1 MSWLKRIFAVL
12 IVAVATL
19 TFSVPGNCAS
29 SNVPLPD
36 IGDDGTWA
44 TANNRE
50 MFVGQMTRDI
60 EQFQGNFQTQVVDDF
75 VPIEAK
81 IGLTFM
87 NALSFVSDV
96 LDSSLVRFV
105 VLFMFIAFAFWVMF
119 ETYNMMQGGKGN
131 TMDLIK
137 NIVKKGTMIAIWVV
151 VLRFGPAQIFM
162 WIMGPIISVGTYLSD
177 FILDAV
183 AASAGAQLPDTCAA
197 IREYAAANISEKNII
212 DATAAADMMCLPT
225 RMTGFCYTAIAAGF
239 KWMISGLGTSAF
251 TFLGGLL
258 FVVLFIMIAW
268 KFMFMALGIIAD
280 LFLGVMM
287 LPFTAIKETVA
298 STSYK
303 GIAGNIFN
311 SFLGI
316 FSTES
321 LESQITR
328 FIQAAIYFV
337 SLSIVVAFCVAM
349 LSGVIDADIAARVP
363 RLENDGFWATLLVG
377 ALTWWFANQAMDL
390 AKKLGGN
397 INASFGDQVRGDIK
411 KLWDNTSGTAKKWW
425 KIIREKK

>member
-1 MSWLKRIFAVL
+1 MKWIKKIFGGIIIA
-12 IVAVATL
+12 ITAITL
-19 TFSVPGNCAS
+19 AAPAFCAA
-29 SNVPLPD
+29 SNMPMPD
-36 IGDDGTWA
+36 IGDNGTW
-44 TANNRE
+44 TTDNNKE
-50 MFVGQMTRDI
+50 LFVGELTNDI
-60 EQFQGNFQTQVVDDF
+60 NQFQGEFQKKVVKDY

-105 VLFMFIAFAFWVMF
+105 VLFMFIAFMFWVMF

-162 WIMGPIISVGTYLSD
+162 WIMGPIVSVGTYLAD

-183 AASAGAQLPDTCAA
+183 AASAGAELPNTCAA
-197 IREYAAANISEKNII
+197 IREYTAANISANNII
-212 DATAAADMMCLPT
+212 DANAAADMMCLPT
-225 RMTGFCYTAIAAGF
+225 RLSGFCYTAIAAGF
-239 KWMISGLGTSAF
+239 KWMLAGIGRSAF
-251 TFLGGLL
+251 TFIGGLL

-268 KFMFMALGIIAD
+268 KFMFMALGVIAD

-287 LPFTAIKETVA
+287 LPFTAIKETIG

-303 GIAGNIFN
+303 GMAGNIFN
-311 SFLGI
+311 SFLKI

-321 LESQITR
+321 LDDQIKR
-328 FIQAAIYFV
+328 FVQAAIYFV
-337 SLSIVVAFCVAM
+337 SLSIIVAFCAAM
-349 LSGVIDADIAARVP
+349 LSGVVDADIASRIP
-363 RLENDGFWATLLVG
+363 TLENDGFWVTVLVG

-390 AKKLGGN
+390 AKKLGGS
-397 INASFGDQVRGDIK
+397 ITTSVGDQMRGDIK
-411 KLWDNTSGTAKKWW
+411 KMWDNTTGTAKKWW
-425 KIIREKK
+425 KIIKDGK